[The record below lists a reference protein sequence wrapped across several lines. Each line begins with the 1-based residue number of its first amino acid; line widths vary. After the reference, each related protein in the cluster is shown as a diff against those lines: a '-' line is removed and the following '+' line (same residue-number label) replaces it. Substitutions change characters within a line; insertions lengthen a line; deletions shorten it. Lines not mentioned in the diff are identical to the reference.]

1 MKTDKARDLKIW
13 HITNMPSE
21 AGTQFIS
28 KIAHDQ
34 AVKQLEQ
41 RLNEAEK
48 VIAFYA
54 NLTNWEDEKGEVR
67 DIYGLILQ
75 NDLSVEARNEHG
87 SMLFGGKLA
96 RQYMEKMK

>member
-1 MKTDKARDLKIW
+1 MKTDKPRDLKIW

-54 NLTNWEDEKGEVR
+54 EPEVWSR
-67 DIYGLILQ
+67 D
-75 NDLSVEARNEHG
+75 DT
-87 SMLFGGKLA
+87 MLFDRINPSDCADYPHITRDVRETGGKLA